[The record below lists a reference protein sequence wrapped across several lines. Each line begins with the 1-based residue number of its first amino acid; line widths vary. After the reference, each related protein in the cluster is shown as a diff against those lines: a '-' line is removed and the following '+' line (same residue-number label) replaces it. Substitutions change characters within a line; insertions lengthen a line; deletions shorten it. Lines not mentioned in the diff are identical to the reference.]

1 MFTRALLDEAWWRY
15 CHHAFSERSWIYRQ
29 IDKCT
34 ISDDETTLLSTSI
47 DISNG
52 ALHMMQDSPVFNE
65 VRQIPLLLSVKNR
78 TRVIS
83 MSVKLNGKSQII
95 WNAADSANFAFSAL
109 LYYMNREL
117 KRLNNGSKHL
127 TDYYHAVKL
136 LKEELHP
143 HIKDG
148 NHLAY
153 LSNILSQFKLHLSE
167 DTHQK
172 SRVAQ
177 YFYLVHKLIIQNEE
191 AMQFLSLIKYALPLV
206 AWIDPPEGVENQK
219 LELTIK
225 APSYGE
231 SGTSPSP
238 DSRLQRLKSRS
249 LLDLRIGL
257 NQLLPGAGG
266 IPHYH
271 WKLEAPD
278 DVLIGNVEIGYNKS
292 EDKKALDY
300 SEAGIF
306 ATSSHLEV
314 FGSILVN
321 SKIRHA
327 DGVFFIT
334 FVLRNRVFLYK
345 AIAAC
350 ASLAMLLSFL
360 MVFLVRKNFS
370 NTPVLLSL
378 IGLLPST
385 SLLFYQRDDNEAV
398 NRYLRGSRRL
408 MAKLISITVF
418 LVSCSFLL
426 RLAADSYAYCFSSAI
441 FNPFIF
447 PPLLLSVVLLIV
459 ATFFAFRFY
468 FLSRKRR
475 RTMNDFL
482 RRMRESWA
490 SI

>member
-206 AWIDPPEGVENQK
+206 ILLKV
-219 LELTIK
+219 
-225 APSYGE
+225 
-231 SGTSPSP
+231 
-238 DSRLQRLKSRS
+238 SRTR
-249 LLDLRIGL
+249 
-257 NQLLPGAGG
+257 N
-266 IPHYH
+266 
-271 WKLEAPD
+271 
-278 DVLIGNVEIGYNKS
+278 
-292 EDKKALDY
+292 
-300 SEAGIF
+300 
-306 ATSSHLEV
+306 SS
-314 FGSILVN
+314 
-321 SKIRHA
+321 
-327 DGVFFIT
+327 
-334 FVLRNRVFLYK
+334 
-345 AIAAC
+345 
-350 ASLAMLLSFL
+350 
-360 MVFLVRKNFS
+360 
-370 NTPVLLSL
+370 
-378 IGLLPST
+378 
-385 SLLFYQRDDNEAV
+385 
-398 NRYLRGSRRL
+398 
-408 MAKLISITVF
+408 
-418 LVSCSFLL
+418 
-426 RLAADSYAYCFSSAI
+426 
-441 FNPFIF
+441 
-447 PPLLLSVVLLIV
+447 
-459 ATFFAFRFY
+459 
-468 FLSRKRR
+468 
-475 RTMNDFL
+475 
-482 RRMRESWA
+482 
-490 SI
+490 